1 MALFKKAV
9 TTSAYLKA
17 GFLGFAGSGKTR
29 TASDLAIGLALLL
42 QKRGLKC
49 GGVYF
54 LDTETGSDYI
64 EHRVREAGLDFSTAK
79 TRAFVDLFP
88 AVKEAEDAQGILIID
103 SVTHFWREFCET
115 YQRRRNR
122 TRLEF
127 QDWNYLKQE
136 WGRFTDQFIN
146 SRCHIIICG
155 RAGFEYDNEKDEDGK
170 RELVK
175 TGVKMKTEGE
185 MGYEPSLLVF
195 MERSEEIR
203 THKVSR
209 VGHVLKD
216 RFDVLDGQALCNPDT
231 RGPTFEQW
239 LPHIERL
246 NLGGQQMG
254 VDTSRTSDELILEDG
269 STRWKHLQQQKEIAL
284 DEVKEEI
291 AKMIPGQGA
300 ADKKAKA
307 DALEQAFGTRSW
319 AKVESMK
326 LDQLKTGRDR
336 IWQMSRGHAYGQEPG
351 PAVAGDDGGWVA
363 GDGAPAQQQTSGLEL
378 DVDPQKPIPVDAVA
392 MAFGQ
397 MGAAAGAPTGK

>member
-9 TTSAYLKA
+9 KTSAYLKA
-17 GFLGFAGSGKTR
+17 GYLGFAGSGKTR

-49 GGVYF
+49 GGICF
-54 LDTETGSDYI
+54 GDTETGSDYI
-64 EHRVREAGLDFSTAK
+64 EHRVQEAGLEFSTAK
-79 TRAFVDLFP
+79 TRAFVDLFTM
-88 AVKEAEDAQGILIID
+88 VQEAEATQSILILD

-122 TRLEF
+122 SRLEF

-146 SRCHIIICG
+146 SSCHIIICG
-155 RAGFEYDNEKDEDGK
+155 RAGFEYDNEKNEDGK

-195 MERSEEIR
+195 MERSEDIK
-203 THKVSR
+203 THVVTR

-216 RFDVLDGQALCNPDT
+216 RFDMLDGKAICNPET
-231 RGPTFEQW
+231 RGPIFEQW

-246 NLGGQQMG
+246 NLGGAQMG

-269 STRWKHLQQQKEIAL
+269 SNRYRYLQQQIAICL
-284 DEVKEEI
+284 DEIKEEV
-291 AKMIPGQGA
+291 AKMHPGAGA
-300 ADKKAKA
+300 ADKRAKA
-307 DALEQAFGTRSW
+307 DALEEAFGTRSW
-319 AKVESMK
+319 TKVESMK
-326 LDQLKTGRDR
+326 LDQLKIGRDR
-336 IWQMSRGHAYGQEPG
+336 IWQMSRGHGYGVEPPPADEG
-351 PAVAGDDGGWVA
+351 PNWVDGT
-363 GDGAPAQQQTSGLEL
+363 DQPANGTGLEL
-378 DVDPQKPIPVDAVA
+378 QTEAVA
-392 MAFGQ
+392 V
-397 MGAAAGAPTGK
+397 GK